1 MPAMKLVL
9 LALAAPS
16 VTGLKVNK
24 AAGDACASNH
34 LGETALLVMKS
45 AQMGVDCE
53 KMCKRVG
60 VYPNCQCPGFAGMPA
75 SEGDMRGCAEKYCQD
90 PATPCPTD
98 NFVACVKENTAV
110 SALQWNAVFSRLS
123 NGLDSLAQTMRLSRN
138 A

>member
-1 MPAMKLVL
+1 MQLFMIAMIASTSG
-9 LALAAPS
+9 LAVQKTNDA
-16 VTGLKVNK
+16 
-24 AAGDACASNH
+24 DACSGKDIGAM
-34 LGETALLVMKS
+34 ALLSVK
-45 AQMGVDCE
+45 ATQMGADCE

-90 PATPCPTD
+90 PSTPCPTD

-123 NGLDSLAQTMRLSRN
+123 NGLDSLAQTVRLGRN
-138 A
+138 ATK

>member
-1 MPAMKLVL
+1 MKLTVL
-9 LALAAPS
+9 LLAVPAALGLA
-16 VTGLKVNK
+16 VTKGNS
-24 AAGDACASNH
+24 DACAASH
-34 LGETALLVMKS
+34 LGETALLVMKA

-75 SEGDMRGCAEKYCQD
+75 SDGDMRGCAEKYCQD

-110 SALQWNAVFSRLS
+110 SALQWAAVMSRLEG
-123 NGLDSLAQTMRLSRN
+123 GLDSLVQMQRLAKN
-138 A
+138 TTTK